1 MYTGAVGGVALGE
14 SGAYYLTHTHTRTP
28 PATATAMDA
37 PVDRGVLE
45 MLDNVQLTSP
55 VRERLIGM
63 HKKASPRPPPM
74 RFSAQRALR
83 AFQGSPVRRRKHS
96 RFAPEAYAAL
106 LRTPVPVARIKCL
119 RVAIA
124 TESPAWIDKFLA
136 SGAAEALISRIS
148 SLCELRWRE
157 ENDEC
162 MLHEHIRCV
171 LALATSAQGRR
182 ALAESAPA
190 PFKQLAE
197 LLFRGTRPA
206 ALSTRRYIVEC
217 LILLTT
223 LDVRAVSVDAMVCEL
238 VQQVPAHALSQA
250 RALSVPR
257 GPQLA
262 LALLHTVDSDTDT
275 VYFLQCTRP
284 RVLRAFVGE
293 LMQVCT
299 EFFWIFCHHSNAV
312 WDADGDA
319 CASARAPRAPDGIT
333 ASVEFDAMSY
343 ITAHLRLLNALA
355 GALGHTQALSDDL
368 VASGIVPVLDT
379 LRRASQA
386 YYSGLHIELAHLA
399 RWLAPRDGSPGA
411 GRAHTRTA
419 APAAAPGATIRR
431 VS

>member
-1 MYTGAVGGVALGE
+1 
-14 SGAYYLTHTHTRTP
+14 
-28 PATATAMDA
+28 MDA

-45 MLDNVQLTSP
+45 MLDNVQIASP

-63 HKKASPRPPPM
+63 HKKASPRAPPM

-83 AFQGSPVRRRKHS
+83 AFHGSPVRRRKHS

-124 TESPAWIDKFLA
+124 TESPAWIDKFIA
-136 SGAAEALISRIS
+136 SGAVEALISRIY
-148 SLCELRWRE
+148 SLCDLRWRE

-171 LALATSAQGRR
+171 LALATSAQGRH
-182 ALAESAPA
+182 ALAECAPA
-190 PFKQLAE
+190 PFQRLAE
-197 LLFRGTRPA
+197 LLFKGTRPA

-217 LILLTT
+217 LILLTN
-223 LDVRAVSVDAMVCEL
+223 LDVRAVSVDAMVCEI

-262 LALLHTVDSDTDT
+262 LALLHTVDSETDT

-293 LMQVCT
+293 LMQVCS
-299 EFFWIFCHHSNAV
+299 EFFWIFCHHSNTV

-319 CASARAPRAPDGIT
+319 CASARAPRVPNGIT

-355 GALGHTQALSDDL
+355 SALGHKQALSDDL
-368 VASGIVPVLDT
+368 TASGIVPVLDT

-386 YYSGLHIELAHLA
+386 YYSELHIELAHLA
-399 RWLAPRDGSPGA
+399 RWLAPRDDSPDVT
-411 GRAHTRTA
+411 RARTHTG
-419 APAAAPGATIRR
+419 APAVTPGATIRR